1 MRAVWSETTKRRIWR
16 RIWFAVAQAQA
27 AAGLVTPQQVDE
39 IQAHL
44 SKVDVERSLA
54 LEAEIGHDLVAELMA
69 FAEQCPTAGGVLHWG
84 LTSADVQDN
93 ADIIRQKAA
102 LTLLLEKLRLLL
114 LNLARRIE
122 ATADIPVL
130 GYTHLQPAEPTTLGY
145 RFSGYAQD
153 LVDHFEALNRVRLNL
168 RGKGIKGA
176 VGTAAPFVEMLVDTP
191 VAAEMLE
198 ATVMEALDMQAFPIT
213 TQTYPRVQDYT
224 LLSTMAGL
232 AASLHKFAFDL
243 RMMQS
248 PGFRAAAEPFGE
260 RQVGSSSMPFKRNPI
275 RAEKI
280 CSLARH
286 LIAAAEIAW
295 QNTSAHLLERTLDDS
310 ANRRSVI
317 PESFL
322 ALDEMLITADEIV
335 QGMVID
341 RKSSASWLETYGAFA
356 ATERLLT
363 ALVKAGADRQEMH
376 GRLREHSLQAWE
388 ALQQG
393 KPNPLRP
400 RLTSDT
406 AMLRF
411 LRPEQI
417 TELLKADGY
426 LGLAPQRARG
436 MAKQIKDT
444 YATPADQEKQ

>member
-16 RIWFAVAQAQA
+16 RVWFAVAQAQA
-27 AAGLVTPQQVDE
+27 AAGLVTPRQVDE

-44 SKVDVERSLA
+44 SQVDIARSLA

-93 ADIIRQKAA
+93 TDIIRQKTA
-102 LTLLLEKLRLLL
+102 LTLLLKKLRILL
-114 LNLARRIE
+114 LNLAGRIE

-153 LVDHFEALNRVRLNL
+153 LFDHFEALNRLRLNL

-176 VGTAAPFVEMLVDTP
+176 VGTAAPFVEMLADTS
-191 VAAEMLE
+191 VTAEMLE
-198 ATVMEALDMQAFPIT
+198 ATVMEALDIQPFPIT

-224 LLSTMAGL
+224 LLSMLAGL

-260 RQVGSSSMPFKRNPI
+260 RQVGSSSMPFKRNPV

-295 QNTSAHLLERTLDDS
+295 QNASANLLERTLDDS
-310 ANRRSVI
+310 ANRRSAI

-335 QGMVID
+335 QGMVVD
-341 RKSSASWLETYGAFA
+341 RMGSASWLETYGVFA

-376 GRLREHSLQAWE
+376 SRLREHSLQAWE

-400 RLTSDT
+400 RLTSD
-406 AMLRF
+406 AAILHF
-411 LRPEQI
+411 LQPAHI
-417 TELLKADGY
+417 TELLEADGY
-426 LGLAPQRARG
+426 LGLAPQRARE

-444 YATPADQEKQ
+444 FAMPAE

>member
-1 MRAVWSETTKRRIWR
+1 MRAIWSETSKRQIWR
-16 RIWFAVAQAQA
+16 QVWLAVAQAQA
-27 AAGLVTPQQVDE
+27 AAGLVTDQQVDE
-39 IQAHL
+39 IRSHL
-44 SKVDVERSLA
+44 SQVDIERSLA
-54 LEAEIGHDLVAELMA
+54 LEAQIGHDLVAELMV
-69 FAEQCPTAGGVLHWG
+69 FAEQCPTAGGILHWG

-93 ADIIRQKAA
+93 ADIVRQKTA
-102 LTLLLEKLRLLL
+102 LALL
-114 LNLARRIE
+114 LNKLRFLLMKLAGRIK
-122 ATADIPVL
+122 ATADVPVL

-145 RFSGYAQD
+145 RLSGYAQD
-153 LVDHFEALNRVRLNL
+153 FLNHFEALNRLRSDL

-176 VGTAAPFVEMLVDTP
+176 VGTAAPFVEMLADTP
-191 VAAEMLE
+191 VTAEKLE
-198 ATVMEALDMQAFPIT
+198 ATVMEALDIEPFPIT

-224 LLSTMAGL
+224 LLSSLAGL

-248 PGFRAAAEPFGE
+248 PGFRAASEPFGE
-260 RQVGSSSMPFKRNPI
+260 RQVGSSSMPFKRNPV

-286 LIAAAEIAW
+286 LIAAAEVAW
-295 QNTSAHLLERTLDDS
+295 QNASANLLERTLDDS
-310 ANRRSVI
+310 ANRRSAI

-335 QGMVID
+335 QGLVID
-341 RKSSASWLETYGAFA
+341 RKSSASWLETYGSFA

-376 GRLREHSLQAWE
+376 SRLREHSLQAWE

-393 KPNPLRP
+393 ESNPLLP

-411 LRPEQI
+411 LQPAHI
-417 TELLKADGY
+417 TELLEAEGY
-426 LGLAPQRARG
+426 LGLAPQRARE
-436 MAKQIKDT
+436 MAKQIEESLRTD
-444 YATPADQEKQ
+444 